1 MPSCTTRHLYLFFR
15 KIILPVVLVSGFTS
29 LAHAQNKPAEK
40 NSSIQHLSPLL
51 LSAPGKSIKP
61 ASNLN
66 QHFKRPGNQ
75 LMNWPD
81 YPLTAAQIME
91 RDKTYDQPIGQQ
103 LARSIAESY
112 IKSILDGKNKK
123 PVASVPKF

>member
-1 MPSCTTRHLYLFFR
+1 MRSANSSYLYLLFR
-15 KIILPVVLVSGFTS
+15 KTILPVVLVSGFTS

-40 NSSIQHLSPLL
+40 ASSIHHLSPLL

-61 ASNLN
+61 ASDLN
-66 QHFKRPGNQ
+66 QYFKRPGNQ

-91 RDKTYDQPIGQQ
+91 RDKKYDQPIGQQ
-103 LARSIAESY
+103 LASSIAESY
-112 IKSILDGKNKK
+112 INSILDGKNKK